1 MQPKKIVPRSI
12 VRVLFTLP
20 FWMAFTA
27 RAMRSDDISK
37 MNVEKDV
44 SSMSKICVGTAFPG
58 GGLRR

>member
-27 RAMRSDDISK
+27 RAMSSDDISK

-44 SSMSKICVGTAFPG
+44 SSMLKTCVGTAFPG